1 MRLPQWVACGEDPGW
16 SVRYLRTEKGL
27 SPTAELDDL
36 NRRHMLNQS
45 PHRFL
50 YLLITLVAFVTL
62 VPVLE
67 ELGYGGMIFTILVST
82 ILLSAAYVVSGSR
95 GYFFLALIL
104 AGPAFVLR
112 WINDFWEGPW
122 LVFVADV
129 LTILFLLVVAMLI
142 LSHVLKAERVSRE
155 KIFGALSVYLLL
167 GVIWAFLFLFVDFL
181 VPGSFRYGQDEALTG
196 VEMVYYSFVTLTTLG
211 YGDIVPISP
220 SARALATL
228 EAVTGQLF
236 LTVLVARLV
245 GLQITHSSR
254 YRSEDQEK
262 S

>member
-1 MRLPQWVACGEDPGW
+1 
-16 SVRYLRTEKGL
+16 
-27 SPTAELDDL
+27 
-36 NRRHMLNQS
+36 MLNHS
-45 PHRFL
+45 SNRFL
-50 YLLITLVAFVTL
+50 YLLIALVAFITV
-62 VPVLE
+62 VPILE

-82 ILLSAAYVVSGSR
+82 LLLLAAYAVSERR
-95 GYFFLALIL
+95 GQFILALSL
-104 AGPAFVLR
+104 AGPSFVLR
-112 WINDFWEGPW
+112 WINNFREGPW

-129 LTILFLLVVAMLI
+129 LTILFLVLVAMLI

-181 VPGSFRYGQDEALTG
+181 VPGSFRYGQDRALTG

-245 GLQITHSSR
+245 GLHITHSSR
-254 YRSEDQEK
+254 NRSEDQEK

>member
-1 MRLPQWVACGEDPGW
+1 
-16 SVRYLRTEKGL
+16 
-27 SPTAELDDL
+27 
-36 NRRHMLNQS
+36 MLKHSSN
-45 PHRFL
+45 RFL
-50 YLLITLVAFVTL
+50 YLLIALVAFITV
-62 VPVLE
+62 VPILE

-82 ILLSAAYVVSGSR
+82 LLLLAAYAVSERR
-95 GYFFLALIL
+95 GQFILALSL
-104 AGPAFVLR
+104 AGPSFVLR
-112 WINDFWEGPW
+112 WINNFRESPW

-129 LTILFLLVVAMLI
+129 LTILFLVLVAMLI

-181 VPGSFRYGQDEALTG
+181 VPGSFRYGQDGALTG

-245 GLQITHSSR
+245 GLHITHSSR
-254 YRSEDQEK
+254 RPSAEDQEK

>member
-1 MRLPQWVACGEDPGW
+1 
-16 SVRYLRTEKGL
+16 
-27 SPTAELDDL
+27 
-36 NRRHMLNQS
+36 MLKHSSN
-45 PHRFL
+45 RFL
-50 YLLITLVAFVTL
+50 YLLIALVAFITV
-62 VPVLE
+62 VPILE

-82 ILLSAAYVVSGSR
+82 LLLLAAYAVSERR
-95 GYFFLALIL
+95 GQFILALSL
-104 AGPAFVLR
+104 ACPAFVLR
-112 WINDFWEGPW
+112 WINNFRESPW

-129 LTILFLLVVAMLI
+129 LTILFLVLVAMLI

-181 VPGSFRYGQDEALTG
+181 VPGSFRYGQDGALTG

-245 GLQITHSSR
+245 GLHITHSSR
-254 YRSEDQEK
+254 RPSAEDQEK

>member
-1 MRLPQWVACGEDPGW
+1 
-16 SVRYLRTEKGL
+16 
-27 SPTAELDDL
+27 
-36 NRRHMLNQS
+36 MLKHSSN
-45 PHRFL
+45 RFL
-50 YLLITLVAFVTL
+50 YLLIALVAFITV
-62 VPVLE
+62 VPILE
-67 ELGYGGMIFTILVST
+67 ELVYGGMIFTILVST
-82 ILLSAAYVVSGSR
+82 LLLLAAYAVSERR
-95 GYFFLALIL
+95 GQFILALSL
-104 AGPAFVLR
+104 AGPSFLLR
-112 WINDFWEGPW
+112 WINNFREGPW

-129 LTILFLLVVAMLI
+129 LTILFLVLVAMLI

-181 VPGSFRYGQDEALTG
+181 VPGSFRYGQDRALTG

-245 GLQITHSSR
+245 GLHITHSSR
-254 YRSEDQEK
+254 RRSEDQEK

>member
-1 MRLPQWVACGEDPGW
+1 
-16 SVRYLRTEKGL
+16 
-27 SPTAELDDL
+27 
-36 NRRHMLNQS
+36 MLKQS
-45 PHRFL
+45 SNRFL
-50 YLLITLVAFVTL
+50 YLLIALVAFITV
-62 VPVLE
+62 VPILE

-82 ILLSAAYVVSGSR
+82 LLLLAAYAVSERR
-95 GYFFLALIL
+95 GQFILALSL
-104 AGPAFVLR
+104 AGPAFVLT
-112 WINDFWEGPW
+112 WINDFREGPW
-122 LVFVADV
+122 LVFVANV
-129 LTILFLLVVAMLI
+129 LTILFLVLVAMLI

-181 VPGSFRYGQDEALTG
+181 SPGSFRYGQDESLTG

-245 GLQITHSSR
+245 GLHITHSSR
-254 YRSEDQEK
+254 YRSEDQEE

>member
-1 MRLPQWVACGEDPGW
+1 MENGN
-16 SVRYLRTEKGL
+16 
-27 SPTAELDDL
+27 LD
-36 NRRHMLNQS
+36 RRHMLNQS
-45 PHRFL
+45 PNRFL
-50 YLLITLVAFVTL
+50 YLLIALVAFITL
-62 VPVLE
+62 VPILE

-82 ILLSAAYVVSGSR
+82 LLLLAVYAVSESR
-95 GYFFLALIL
+95 GYFILALVL

-112 WINDFWEGPW
+112 WINDFREGPW
-122 LVFVADV
+122 LVFVAQV
-129 LTILFLLVVAMLI
+129 FTVLFLLLVAMLI
-142 LSHVLKAERVSRE
+142 LSHVLKAEKVSGE

-167 GVIWAFLFLFVDFL
+167 GVIWAFLYLVVDFL
-181 VPGSFRYGQDEALTG
+181 VPGSFRYGQDGALTE
-196 VEMVYYSFVTLTTLG
+196 VEILYYSFVTLTTLG

-245 GLQITHSSR
+245 GLQITHSAR
-254 YRSEDQEK
+254 RRSEDQEE

>member
-1 MRLPQWVACGEDPGW
+1 MFK
-16 SVRYLRTEKGL
+16 S
-27 SPTAELDDL
+27 
-36 NRRHMLNQS
+36 H
-45 PHRFL
+45 PHKFL
-50 YLLITLVAFVTL
+50 YLLISLLLFALVF
-62 VPVLE
+62 PVLE
-67 ELGYGGMIFTILVST
+67 ELGRGRVIFALFYSAT
-82 ILLSAAYVVSGSR
+82 LLAAAYAVSESR

-112 WINDFWEGPW
+112 WINDFREGPW

>member
-1 MRLPQWVACGEDPGW
+1 
-16 SVRYLRTEKGL
+16 
-27 SPTAELDDL
+27 
-36 NRRHMLNQS
+36 MLNQS

-50 YLLITLVAFVTL
+50 FLLIALVAFVAV

-67 ELGYGGMIFTILVST
+67 GLGHGRMIFTIFYST
-82 ILLSAAYVVSGSR
+82 ILLSAAYAVSESR
-95 GYFFLALIL
+95 GYFILALIL

-112 WINDFWEGPW
+112 WINNFLAGPW

-129 LTILFLLVVAMLI
+129 LTVLFLLLIAMLI
-142 LSHVLKAERVSRE
+142 LSHVLKAERVSKE

-167 GVIWAFLFLFVDFL
+167 GVIWAFLFIIVEFL
-181 VPGSFRYGQDEALTG
+181 MPGSFRYGQGALTG
-196 VEMVYYSFVTLTTLG
+196 AEMVYYSFVTLTTLG

-220 SARALATL
+220 SVRALATL
-228 EAVTGQLF
+228 EALTGQLY

-245 GLQITHSSR
+245 GLQITHSIR
-254 YRSEDQEK
+254 GNRAKDQEK

>member
-1 MRLPQWVACGEDPGW
+1 
-16 SVRYLRTEKGL
+16 
-27 SPTAELDDL
+27 
-36 NRRHMLNQS
+36 MLNHS
-45 PHRFL
+45 SNRFL
-50 YLLITLVAFVTL
+50 YLLIALVAFITV
-62 VPVLE
+62 VPILE

-82 ILLSAAYVVSGSR
+82 LLLLAAYAVSERR
-95 GYFFLALIL
+95 GQFILALSL
-104 AGPAFVLR
+104 AGPSFVLR
-112 WINDFWEGPW
+112 WINNFREGPW

-129 LTILFLLVVAMLI
+129 LTILFLVLVAMLI

-181 VPGSFRYGQDEALTG
+181 VPGSFRYGQDRALTG

-245 GLQITHSSR
+245 GLHITHSSR
-254 YRSEDQEK
+254 RRSEDQEK

>member
-1 MRLPQWVACGEDPGW
+1 MENGN
-16 SVRYLRTEKGL
+16 
-27 SPTAELDDL
+27 LD
-36 NRRHMLNQS
+36 RRHMLNQS
-45 PHRFL
+45 PNRFL
-50 YLLITLVAFVTL
+50 YLLIALVAFITL
-62 VPVLE
+62 VPILE

-82 ILLSAAYVVSGSR
+82 ILLSAAYAVSESR

-112 WINDFWEGPW
+112 WINDFREGPW

-245 GLQITHSSR
+245 GLQITHSAR
-254 YRSEDQEK
+254 RRSEDQEE